1 MALAGLMAGL
11 WVALVVWLQWSRYA
25 AGVHYEWEDD
35 ALTHQMLWNIG
46 RGDFF
51 ENSIHPLHRPSHVE
65 AALVWLWP
73 AWAALSAA
81 LGPWPALW
89 LLKAL
94 IVSSGA
100 LATVLLV
107 RHEGRDQPQ
116 VERLAMI
123 WAAVYLALPGTI
135 ALTVSTFR
143 PVALAGGPLLFLLW
157 ACRAGRWRLAF
168 ALAALVLSF
177 REDLALAIVPLGV
190 VLLWRGAPRV
200 AAIGLIALA
209 ATWFIVA
216 TRVVMPMVVVQDYA
230 QTIVVKNLGLDAGTL
245 LDRLIDPTHLI
256 GVLAILGPVLF
267 LPLLTV
273 ESLLGGASVAAVL
286 LFDGGFA
293 GNLLHFIAPAV
304 AASIGGAVIASAGR
318 PWAVRAAV
326 GSLAATLLV
335 HVTPTGLALVATDCA
350 HNGPPADR
358 WLCDVWSPFD
368 AAFRT
373 RDAGDDDRDALVA
386 LIPAD
391 ASVAATG
398 NLLPALT
405 PRVSLWEYG
414 HDDVPF
420 GTADYVALDGVD
432 RYAGAGRYLAIGG
445 LEAHERALAK
455 GGYALA
461 ERYGSGLLLMVRQG
475 MPSKTLSATLRAL
488 MPTRPEGGKRGA
500 RSPGSDSRDRER
512 GPAPK

>member
-1 MALAGLMAGL
+1 
-11 WVALVVWLQWSRYA
+11 
-25 AGVHYEWEDD
+25 
-35 ALTHQMLWNIG
+35 
-46 RGDFF
+46 
-51 ENSIHPLHRPSHVE
+51 
-65 AALVWLWP
+65 
-73 AWAALSAA
+73 
-81 LGPWPALW
+81 
-89 LLKAL
+89 
-94 IVSSGA
+94 
-100 LATVLLV
+100 
-107 RHEGRDQPQ
+107 
-116 VERLAMI
+116 
-123 WAAVYLALPGTI
+123 
-135 ALTVSTFR
+135 
-143 PVALAGGPLLFLLW
+143 
-157 ACRAGRWRLAF
+157 
-168 ALAALVLSF
+168 
-177 REDLALAIVPLGV
+177 
-190 VLLWRGAPRV
+190 
-200 AAIGLIALA
+200 
-209 ATWFIVA
+209 
-216 TRVVMPMVVVQDYA
+216 
-230 QTIVVKNLGLDAGTL
+230 
-245 LDRLIDPTHLI
+245 
-256 GVLAILGPVLF
+256 
-267 LPLLTV
+267 
-273 ESLLGGASVAAVL
+273 
-286 LFDGGFA
+286 
-293 GNLLHFIAPAV
+293 
-304 AASIGGAVIASAGR
+304 
-318 PWAVRAAV
+318 VRAAV

-432 RYAGAGRYLAIGG
+432 RYAGAGRYLATGG
-445 LEAHERALAK
+445 LETHERALAK
-455 GGYALA
+455 GGYALVK
-461 ERYGSGLLLMVRQG
+461 RYDSGLLLLVRQG